1 MNEKFTTKAKDVMQN
16 AARLAVEKG
25 NPEVTPLHL
34 AVAIISD
41 NEGTV
46 SAVLTGIE
54 KNSNAIHQ
62 ELSDALHKLPRAEGG
77 MEPRFSNLLLKVI
90 NTAEKT
96 AAGLK
101 DEFVTTEVLFLS
113 ILKIGGKAK
122 DILEKF
128 DISSNAFLK
137 ALAGVRGSTRVT
149 SESAEDNYK
158 VLDKFTRDLTHLA
171 RQEKLDPVIG
181 RDEEIRRLMQVLGR
195 RRKNNP
201 VLIGEPGTG
210 KTAVVEGLARR
221 MVENDVPDTL
231 RDKSIL
237 SLDMGTLVAGAKYR
251 GEFEE
256 RLKSVLQE
264 IANSGGR
271 IILFIDEMHT
281 LVGAG
286 AAEGAV
292 DAANMLKPALARGD
306 LHCIGATTLD
316 EYRKHIEKDAAL
328 ERRFQPVLIEAPSV
342 EDTVS
347 ILRGLRE
354 RYESHHGIEIQD
366 AALIAAATLSN
377 RYITG
382 RFLPDK
388 AIDLVDE
395 AASKLRIE
403 IDSMPEEI
411 DEINR
416 RIMQLEIEREGL
428 KREKDDASSQRCRN
442 IEAELANLK
451 EEKVVLDIRWKNEK
465 ELIDKLRSQSRR
477 VEDMKAEEKIAERDG
492 NLERVAEIRYGT
504 LRSIQNEITE
514 SKKKLAEIQKNGAML
529 SEEITPEDIAEVVA
543 NWTGIPVSRLM
554 ESEKQRLLTL
564 EEELHKRVIGQ
575 VEAVSRVA
583 EAVRRSRAGIQ
594 DPDRPIGSFIFMGPT
609 GVGKTELAR
618 SLADFLFDD
627 ENALVRIDMSEF
639 MEKHS
644 VSRLIGAPPG
654 YVGYDEGGYLTEA
667 VRRRPYSVILFD
679 EIEKAHQQVFN
690 VFLQILDD
698 GRLTDGQ
705 GRTVDFK
712 NCVVIMTSNLG
723 SSWIAELAGEL
734 SKSEIDKRV
743 KKEMEEHFKPE
754 FLNRIDEIIVF
765 HSLDKQQIRKIVAL
779 QIDRLNTILAHQNIS
794 IKATDATM
802 DRLTELGF
810 EPAYGA
816 RPLKRVIQKYIQNTL
831 AELVITGEVLQ
842 GAEIIVDYINGEFT
856 FRAIS
861 STGTPPKGTPL

>member
-1 MNEKFTTKAKDVMQN
+1 MNDKFTTKARSVLQEAVKN
-16 AARLAVEKG
+16 AAESA
-25 NPEVTPLHL
+25 NPEVMPLHL
-34 AVAIISD
+34 AVSIISD
-41 NEGTV
+41 SDGTV

-54 KNSNAIHQ
+54 KSRTEI
-62 ELSDALHKLPRAEGG
+62 LHKLRDSLTTLPVSEGG
-77 MEPRFSNLLLKVI
+77 MEPRFSSRLAGVI
-90 NTAEKT
+90 SVSEKIAAE
-96 AAGLK
+96 LK
-101 DEFVTTEVLFLS
+101 DDFVTTEVLFLA
-113 ILKIGGKAK
+113 ILKKGGKAK
-122 DILEKF
+122 DILETFK
-128 DISSNAFLK
+128 ISSNEFLK
-137 ALAGVRGSTRVT
+137 ALAHVRGATRVA
-149 SESAEDNYK
+149 SENAEDQYQA
-158 VLDKFTRDLTHLA
+158 LEKFTRDLTRLA

-181 RDEEIRRLMQVLGR
+181 RDDEIRRLMQVLGR

-221 MVENDVPDTL
+221 IAENDIPDTL
-231 RDKSIL
+231 RDKSVL

-256 RLKSVLQE
+256 RLKSVLRE
-264 IANSGGR
+264 ISNSDGR

-316 EYRKHIEKDAAL
+316 EYRKHIEKDVAL

-354 RYESHHGIEIQD
+354 CYENHHGIEIQD
-366 AALIAAATLSN
+366 AALIAAATLSD

-388 AIDLVDE
+388 AIDLIDE
-395 AASKLRIE
+395 AASRLRIE
-403 IDSMPEEI
+403 IDSMPKEI

-416 RIMQLEIEREGL
+416 RIMQLEIERAGL
-428 KREKDDASSQRCRN
+428 KREKDDASYQRCAT
-442 IEAELANLK
+442 IEKELANLK
-451 EEKVVLDIRWKNEK
+451 EEKKALDVLWNNEK
-465 ELIDKLRSQSRR
+465 ELIGKLRSQLRQI
-477 VEDMKAEEKIAERDG
+477 EGLKGQEKIAEREG
-492 NLERVAEIRYGT
+492 NLERVAEIRYGV
-504 LRSIQNEITE
+504 LRSIEEEITE
-514 SKKKLAEIQKNGAML
+514 SKNKLAEIQKNGAML
-529 SEEITPEDIAEVVA
+529 SEEVTPEDIAEVVA
-543 NWTGIPVSRLM
+543 NWTGVPVLRLL
-554 ESEKQRLLTL
+554 ESERQKLLTL
-564 EEELHKRVIGQ
+564 EDELHKRVIGQ
-575 VEAVSRVA
+575 DEAVSRVA

-627 ENALVRIDMSEF
+627 ENALIRIDMSEF

-667 VRRRPYSVILFD
+667 ARRRPYSVILFD

-690 VFLQILDD
+690 VFLQILDE

-712 NCVVIMTSNLG
+712 NCVIIMTSNLG
-723 SSWIAELAGEL
+723 SDWIAELTGKL
-734 SKSEIDKRV
+734 SKKEIDTRV
-743 KKEMEEHFKPE
+743 KREMEQHFKPE

-765 HSLDKQQIRKIVAL
+765 HTLDKKQIREIVVL
-779 QIDRLNTILAHQNIS
+779 QIAHLNKTLANEDIRIEVTDTALDRI
-794 IKATDATM
+794 
-802 DRLTELGF
+802 TELGY

-831 AELVITGEVLQ
+831 AELVIKGDILPGQTVHIDCTSGKFIFQ
-842 GAEIIVDYINGEFT
+842 GT
-856 FRAIS
+856 
-861 STGTPPKGTPL
+861 